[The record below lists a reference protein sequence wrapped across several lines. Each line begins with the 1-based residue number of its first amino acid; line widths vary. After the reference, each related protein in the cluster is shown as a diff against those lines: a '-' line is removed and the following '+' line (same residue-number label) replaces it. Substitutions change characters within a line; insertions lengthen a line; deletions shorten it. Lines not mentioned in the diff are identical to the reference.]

1 MAATPGL
8 VEGPADAT
16 RSTSPDGSTVGS
28 LRAGANGF
36 RPAPACGEMFS
47 SGRATSA
54 VRNSFDAPDPI
65 VLAREVSA
73 AGDPTAMEEGFIPAG
88 AGAADP
94 ISGDAP
100 APAAI
105 DCADFAMAVAAGPD
119 CGVLASS

>member
-73 AGDPTAMEEGFIPAG
+73 AGDGLKLSVCSTRAAAGIATAGVDRAASG
-88 AGAADP
+88 TDARGSGTNCGAA
-94 ISGDAP
+94 
-100 APAAI
+100 
-105 DCADFAMAVAAGPD
+105 V
-119 CGVLASS
+119 